1 MLLGAKILS
10 LMSKGRPH
18 MNLTSQLAD
27 LRDQCRNLPIGERVE
42 LCCRAAKQLEKAGEY
57 EAACEA
63 LSEFWPERKGL
74 PKLDDL
80 DETAKAEILL
90 RVGALAGLL
99 GSADQTEG
107 SQETAKDLITRSV
120 EIFEELGQAEKIAEA
135 RGDLALCYW
144 QEGSYDEARIHLAN
158 ALTRL

>member
-1 MLLGAKILS
+1 
-10 LMSKGRPH
+10 
-18 MNLTSQLAD
+18 MNLTAQLTA
-27 LRDQCRNLPIGERVE
+27 LCEQGRGLNLVERVN
-42 LCCRAAKQLEKAGEY
+42 LCCRIAKQLEKAGEY

-80 DETAKAEILL
+80 DEPAKAEILL

-120 EIFEELGQAEKIAEA
+120 EIFEQLGQAEKV
-135 RGDLALCYW
+135 
-144 QEGSYDEARIHLAN
+144 
-158 ALTRL
+158 